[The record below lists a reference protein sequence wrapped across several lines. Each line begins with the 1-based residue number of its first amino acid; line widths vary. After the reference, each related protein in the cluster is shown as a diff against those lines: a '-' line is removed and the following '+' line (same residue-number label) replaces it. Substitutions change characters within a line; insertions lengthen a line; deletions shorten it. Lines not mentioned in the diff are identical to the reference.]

1 MQEHYDRLGLTPT
14 ANPAEIKA
22 AYHLKL
28 REFPAHTHPQE
39 FKAVRAAYE
48 VLRKGH
54 NPADEPVFIPKNE
67 TADFDPKQ
75 IARLRQ
81 QAIAQ
86 VEVTLE
92 ELMRLTF

>member
-1 MQEHYDRLGLTPT
+1 MQEHYNLLGLTPT
-14 ANPAEIKA
+14 ATPAEIKA

-28 REFPAHTHPQE
+28 REFPAHTHSQE
-39 FKAVRAAYE
+39 FKAIRAAYE
-48 VLRKGH
+48 VLRKGN
-54 NPADEPVFIPKNE
+54 NPADELVFIPKNE
-67 TADFDPKQ
+67 TAEFDSEQ

-86 VEVTLE
+86 IEVTLE

>member
-1 MQEHYDRLGLTPT
+1 MQEHYNLLGLTPT
-14 ANPAEIKA
+14 ATPAEIKA

-39 FKAVRAAYE
+39 FKAIRAAYE
-48 VLRKGH
+48 VLRKGN
-54 NPADEPVFIPKNE
+54 NPADELVFIPKNE
-67 TADFDPKQ
+67 TAEFDSEQ

-86 VEVTLE
+86 IEVTLE